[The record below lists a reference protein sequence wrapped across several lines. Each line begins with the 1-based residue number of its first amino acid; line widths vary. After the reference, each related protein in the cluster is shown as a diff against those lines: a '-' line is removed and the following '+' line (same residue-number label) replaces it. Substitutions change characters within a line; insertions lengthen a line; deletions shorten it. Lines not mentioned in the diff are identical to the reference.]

1 MCPQGVMLRVF
12 TKPLKIPYCKER
24 MNPMPMKSTRT
35 VVLILLSAILMW
47 GCKSSG
53 NLSSDSTNKPV
64 NKSTNRPETATS
76 SGQPNDDGTIPS
88 GTGVEKERPAPGT
101 GNVQGKAL
109 YNGQPAA
116 GVEVKL
122 CETFNQY
129 FGGCKGE
136 TFTSRTDNEGEYLI
150 KNVPP
155 KIYEGLIVKV
165 FDTDYY
171 VFATS
176 GIIQSA
182 KYKIEEGQTFF
193 APDAHLFK
201 NDLKL
206 LSPKAGAK
214 ISPGNIEVK
223 WDAYPDAAYY
233 KFSIY
238 ADSSSGAT
246 TEYDYINKRVDGL
259 SYVLDKQLSPGSY
272 TCKVEAYNS
281 NDIKLAQSAS
291 DIKFT
296 VTGETKK

>member
-1 MCPQGVMLRVF
+1 
-12 TKPLKIPYCKER
+12 
-24 MNPMPMKSTRT
+24 MNPMPVKSKRA
-35 VVLILLSAILMW
+35 VVPILLATILMC
-47 GCKSSG
+47 GCKSPG
-53 NLSSDSTNKPV
+53 DVSSNATNRPVNTSTNK
-64 NKSTNRPETATS
+64 TATNTS
-76 SGQPNDDGTIPS
+76 PSQPNADGTIPS
-88 GTGVEKERPAPGT
+88 GTGVEKEKPAPGK

-136 TFTSRTDNEGEYLI
+136 TFTTRTDSAGEYLI
-150 KNVPP
+150 KDVPP
-155 KIYEGLIVKV
+155 GIYEGLIVKV
-165 FDTDYY
+165 FDTNYY

-206 LSPKAGAK
+206 LSPKAGSKVGPAD
-214 ISPGNIEVK
+214 IEVK

-259 SYVLDKQLSPGSY
+259 SYVLDKPLSPGSY

-281 NDIKLAQSAS
+281 QDIKLSQSAS

-296 VTGETKK
+296 VTGESKK

>member
-1 MCPQGVMLRVF
+1 
-12 TKPLKIPYCKER
+12 
-24 MNPMPMKSTRT
+24 MPIKSTRA
-35 VVLILLSAILMW
+35 VAPILLLVILMW
-47 GCKSSG
+47 GCKSSVEV
-53 NLSSDSTNKPV
+53 SSNSTNQSVSTSTNK
-64 NKSTNRPETATS
+64 TETKTPP
-76 SGQPNDDGTIPS
+76 GKPNADGTIPS
-88 GTGVEKERPAPGT
+88 GTGVEKEKPAPGK

-136 TFTSRTDNEGEYLI
+136 TFVTKTDSAGEYLI
-150 KNVPP
+150 KDVPP
-155 KIYEGLIVKV
+155 RIYEGLIVKV
-165 FDTDYY
+165 FDTNYY

-206 LSPKAGAK
+206 LSPKAGSK
-214 ISPGNIEVK
+214 IGPDNIEVK
-223 WDAYPDAAYY
+223 WDSYPDAAYY
-233 KFSIY
+233 KFSIH

-259 SYVLDKQLSPGSY
+259 SYVLEKPLSPGSY

-281 NDIKLAQSAS
+281 NDIKLSQSAS